1 MATTTIQE
9 IYNKAP
15 AASAGDDDILLI
27 AQNEATKGV
36 KLKDVTV
43 GKAVNATDA
52 EYAAHLGKAGTPLT
66 AGTKTKP
73 VYIDGNGIPKPCE
86 NVDAAKATL
95 AVYAQRIGT
104 PQAHPAIGSA
114 NTPIFINA
122 DGIAA
127 ACSEIQATI
136 NNAGSA
142 GISVYAQGNTLRE
155 CANFGVC
162 TTATNTMAKTVTM
175 NGFVKKAGAHFY
187 VKFNNDGGGVRGT
200 YNLTLN
206 VHNGNSYTGA
216 APVYVGKYQCGIG
229 AISAGCVYEMLF
241 DGEHYVILNSDIVAQ
256 EASETASYIKHG
268 NGFLIQYVRGYAGS
282 AHPFQFPISFSS
294 RNSYSFFPAL
304 DDTTYSDKL
313 RGFSYNVIAKSPNHV
328 SLQVQMQNSAG
339 GNENVTDKYIKICA
353 MGC

>member
-36 KLKDVTV
+36 KLKDVTA

-52 EYAAHLGKAGTPLT
+52 KYAAHLGADGAPLSVGTE
-66 AGTKTKP
+66 KTP
-73 VYIDGNGIPKPCE
+73 IYIDKNGIPKICST
-86 NVDAAKATL
+86 VAAATADASA
-95 AVYAQRIGT
+95 YAQKIGT

-162 TTATNTMAKTVTM
+162 TTATNTMDKTITM

-187 VKFNNDGGGVRGT
+187 VKFNNDGGGTRGT

-256 EASETASYIKHG
+256 EASATASYIKKG
-268 NGFLIQYVRGYAGS
+268 NGLLIQWGVSAVSPLKIVSYTSASSFVCIASSHRFSGDTMRDNEHYQITSANTLEKQNTLSVSYLCIGY
-282 AHPFQFPISFSS
+282 
-294 RNSYSFFPAL
+294 
-304 DDTTYSDKL
+304 
-313 RGFSYNVIAKSPNHV
+313 
-328 SLQVQMQNSAG
+328 
-339 GNENVTDKYIKICA
+339 
-353 MGC
+353 